1 MARPRVRCYEKDWE
15 GAVNAISLFGA
26 NAMPGAWVEI
36 VVGLSALTMASA
48 LPDWPW
54 RAGLSRPVSVCFP
67 VGGLLCLAMAS
78 TIVGIMQPE
87 LFAAAFGVI

>member
-54 RAGLSRPVSVCFP
+54 RAGLSRPVSVCFRSAA
-67 VGGLLCLAMAS
+67 C
-78 TIVGIMQPE
+78 
-87 LFAAAFGVI
+87 FAWRWRPQ

>member
-1 MARPRVRCYEKDWE
+1 
-15 GAVNAISLFGA
+15 VNAISLFGA
-26 NAMPGAWVEI
+26 NATPGAWVEI

-54 RAGLSRPVSVCFP
+54 QARLSRPVSVWFP
-67 VGGLLCLAMAS
+67 VGGLLCLAMTSA
-78 TIVGIMQPE
+78 IVGIMHPE